1 MSLEK
6 IIKGIKKVKSSLKK
20 AVGLGIVGLAFAT
33 SGVKAADEYEIT
45 KIIIPDPNANFIMA
59 TGINEYGEV
68 VGFYGK
74 TDGFKTFWRRAF
86 LYKNKI
92 VKDLGENDYSSP
104 AINDL
109 GDIVVCFSWKGSFVY
124 RIGEKPIEL
133 VFWGG
138 DINNKGEVVGGI
150 GNRIY
155 LYSEGK
161 TTELGGSGDGIE
173 ASAIN
178 DFTQIVGSLCGI
190 RGVPHAFFWEN
201 GIESG
206 LSSSFCAA
214 MDINN
219 SSQIVGYFYSS
230 SQTNELRYACI
241 WEKGVTGWIMRQLDT
256 IKSGANAI
264 NDKGQIVGSEIS
276 LNWPRNPTRAILYE
290 IRNGELIKTNLN
302 DFLSE
307 NSEWERLVCALD
319 INDKGQI
326 VGYGEARN
334 EPGSQYAFVM
344 TPKPK
349 PSADL
354 TGDGIVNLKDLSEL
368 ANHWLEER

>member
-6 IIKGIKKVKSSLKK
+6 IIKGIKKVKRAIGIATLSL
-20 AVGLGIVGLAFAT
+20 ALTYGSANAIN
-33 SGVKAADEYEIT
+33 SRYEIE
-45 KIIIPDPNANFIMA
+45 KIPIPDPNANFIVA
-59 TGINEYGEV
+59 AHINEYGEV

-74 TDGFKTFWRRAF
+74 TDGLKTFWRRAF

-92 VKDLGENDYSSP
+92 VDLGESDSYLSP

-109 GDIVVCFSWKGSFVY
+109 GDIVASKESYFQSSIYKLGKTIDIS
-124 RIGEKPIEL
+124 
-133 VFWGG
+133 FWGE

-150 GNRIY
+150 GNMIY

-161 TTELGGSGDGIE
+161 TTYLCGSGEGIE
-173 ASAIN
+173 AKAVN
-178 DFTQIVGSLCGI
+178 DYTQVVGIFGGA
-190 RGVPHAFFWEN
+190 RGAHAFLWEK
-201 GIESG
+201 GIETF
-206 LSSSFCAA
+206 LPSSFGAA
-214 MDINN
+214 LDINN
-219 SSQIVGYFYSS
+219 NGKIVGCIDNMPDTYSC
-230 SQTNELRYACI
+230 L
-241 WEKGVTGWIMRQLDT
+241 WEKDVMDKWVVRQLDT
-256 IKSGANAI
+256 SNSRANAI

-302 DFLSE
+302 DFLLE
-307 NSEWERLVCALD
+307 NAEWERLVCALD

-326 VGYGEARN
+326 VGYGEGRN
-334 EPGSQYAFVM
+334 EPGSQYAFIM
-344 TPKPK
+344 TPKSK

-354 TGDGIVNLKDLSEL
+354 NEDGIVNLRDLSEL